1 MLFMVRCATVLAVIF
16 ALTGLAHAQGA
27 KLPPE
32 YINENRALT
41 SLAIDETAYIS
52 LFGVYASKDGEIFL
66 FPKTPIFREQ
76 GSFSLRITRRSDGY
90 HMYLSKNNRSSF
102 RVSSDNLSSDELL
115 ELGYIPV
122 KEIHI
127 EP

>member
-1 MLFMVRCATVLAVIF
+1 MSFVVRCAIVLAVIF
-16 ALTGLAHAQGA
+16 ALTRLANAQGA

-32 YINENRALT
+32 YINESRTLT
-41 SLAIDETAYIS
+41 SLAIDEPAYVS
-52 LFGVYASKDGEIFL
+52 RFGVHISKDGETFL

-76 GSFSLRITRRSDGY
+76 GSFSLRVIRRSDGY
-90 HMYLSKNNRSSF
+90 HMYLPKNDHSSF
-102 RVSSDNLSSDELL
+102 RVSSDSPSSGELL
-115 ELGYIPV
+115 ELGCIPV